1 MAKRDYKNELL
12 IQSEKDKA
20 TKLMINKQFIENI
33 EKTDRDVKCI
43 FICKC
48 GLMSK
53 KALRQILGDTNKNN
67 GTGLFCGNCTK
78 LNSNTKIG
86 YKNRD
91 ILDILDIHFKWWLVK
106 IGKRYSNRKKTSWNK
121 DDLLNICNIQYHRK
135 INGEKHGVKALIPI
149 NLNNLP
155 GCYVFNRISQ
165 IKKKENYQEEFK
177 LSHRGNQNR
186 KTPGYPDIYICEYL
200 GLVNERKEY

>member
-1 MAKRDYKNELL
+1 MATRNYKDELMN
-12 IQSEKDKA
+12 QSKKDKA
-20 TKLMINKQFIENI
+20 SRLMINKQFIENI
-33 EKTDRDVKCI
+33 EKTNREVDCL
-43 FICKC
+43 FICNC
-48 GLMSK
+48 GRMGK

-67 GTGLFCGNCTK
+67 GTGLFCRICTK

-121 DDLLNICNIQYHRK
+121 DDLLNICNIEYHRK
-135 INGEKHGVKALIPI
+135 INREKQGVKALIPI

-155 GCYVFNRISQ
+155 GCSVFNRISQ
-165 IKKKENYQEEFK
+165 IKKKRK
-177 LSHRGNQNR
+177 L
-186 KTPGYPDIYICEYL
+186 
-200 GLVNERKEY
+200 